1 MDASNG
7 RFYRVIPGRH
17 IGDGGGGMYSHCLS
31 DGGGGCIATA
41 AATKGFDHGSAKPLA
56 VEIVL
61 SQVG

>member
-1 MDASNG
+1 
-7 RFYRVIPGRH
+7 
-17 IGDGGGGMYSHCLS
+17 L
-31 DGGGGCIATA
+31 CIATA

>member
-1 MDASNG
+1 MRLMGVS
-7 RFYRVIPGRH
+7 
-17 IGDGGGGMYSHCLS
+17 IGSFQAVTLAMEGGV
-31 DGGGGCIATA
+31 CIATA

>member
-31 DGGGGCIATA
+31 DGGGGVYSHYLSDEGGVCIA
-41 AATKGFDHGSAKPLA
+41 
-56 VEIVL
+56 IV
-61 SQVG
+61 